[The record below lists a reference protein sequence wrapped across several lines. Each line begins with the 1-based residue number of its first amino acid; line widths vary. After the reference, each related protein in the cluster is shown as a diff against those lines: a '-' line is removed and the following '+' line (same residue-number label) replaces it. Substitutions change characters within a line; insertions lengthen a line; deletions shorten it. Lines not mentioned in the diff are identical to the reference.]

1 MIGIVGLN
9 HKTAAVDVRERLSFA
24 AEEIPPLLSIMSD
37 RLGIPEAVVLST
49 CNRTEV
55 YFHSPEDC
63 LPRHSSGIMETLC
76 KAREVTADLTPHLYS
91 VEGPEAVRHL
101 FSVAAGLDSMVLGEN
116 QILGQVKQ
124 AYRVSAETGRTS
136 RVLNRLFH
144 KAFEAGKRV
153 RSETA
158 ITQGAASVGAAAV
171 ELAARIFDNL
181 DSHEILLVGAGDTGE
196 QVLKSFSERGSR
208 SLLVTNRTHS
218 RAEELAQKYRSRAV
232 SYEGLAEH
240 LESCDV
246 VITSVST
253 PDPIITRAAFREIM
267 HRRRNRPVFLI
278 DLSVPRAVEERVRDV
293 ENAFLYTID
302 DLQEVVAYSFQ
313 QRAGEVRK
321 AEAIVAELTRDYCA
335 WLDAMQLSP
344 TIESL
349 KSRLES
355 ISSQELAK
363 LKNRLAESEFEKVR
377 EYAQFIN
384 GKYMGILIKNLK
396 SLSGNGRRLECIEIV
411 NGLFELGSDRPE

>member
-1 MIGIVGLN
+1 
-9 HKTAAVDVRERLSFA
+9 
-24 AEEIPPLLSIMSD
+24 
-37 RLGIPEAVVLST
+37 
-49 CNRTEV
+49 
-55 YFHSPEDC
+55 
-63 LPRHSSGIMETLC
+63 
-76 KAREVTADLTPHLYS
+76 
-91 VEGPEAVRHL
+91 
-101 FSVAAGLDSMVLGEN
+101 
-116 QILGQVKQ
+116 
-124 AYRVSAETGRTS
+124 
-136 RVLNRLFH
+136 
-144 KAFEAGKRV
+144 
-153 RSETA
+153 
-158 ITQGAASVGAAAV
+158 VGAAAV